1 MKFKTPKHD
10 EWTVFIAFFAVL
22 FAQPTVVAATPAI
35 VPAIA
40 KPSNKG
46 RLLRSLLRERPGLL
60 RRILRRKR
68 LKNLKKKVQ
77 SSKSKHSFSKFIEN
91 AFWIVKINILE
102 LDNFISETANCDFAP
117 LENLEFWQFWNGRY
131 SFGKLYQSLT
141 LGHPFIT
148 HCSWRRGSPPP

>member
-1 MKFKTPKHD
+1 MKLKTPKHD

-22 FAQPTVVAATPAI
+22 FAQPAVVAATPAI

-77 SSKSKHSFSKFIEN
+77 SSKPKQFFSNFSE
-91 AFWIVKINILE
+91 FYTFQVVKIYILA
-102 LDNFISETANCDFAP
+102 NYISEIANLDY
-117 LENLEFWQFWNGRY
+117 LWTIL
-131 SFGKLYQSLT
+131 KVLV
-141 LGHPFIT
+141 
-148 HCSWRRGSPPP
+148 